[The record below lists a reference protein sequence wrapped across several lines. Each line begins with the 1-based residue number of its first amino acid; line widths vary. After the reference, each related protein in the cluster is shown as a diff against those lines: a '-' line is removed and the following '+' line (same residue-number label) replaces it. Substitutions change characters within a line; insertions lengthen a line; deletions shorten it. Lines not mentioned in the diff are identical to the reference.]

1 MSLEG
6 SAPLSQNPEGN
17 TAAAISD
24 VNDNRIIA
32 QERTARI
39 KAMLYLF
46 DKQRNGSGGNR
57 NDGKRRYSYKPEHS
71 RLRGQ
76 AGAAIASKKTISR

>member
-1 MSLEG
+1 MVNRGGNENPLSFVHSRLFLLYHLTKKNAPAKRQERMSLEG

-32 QERTARI
+32 HEWEART
-39 KAMLYLF
+39 KAAL
-46 DKQRNGSGGNR
+46 
-57 NDGKRRYSYKPEHS
+57 
-71 RLRGQ
+71 
-76 AGAAIASKKTISR
+76 